1 MKTGMWLQLFA
12 EDIPLDAAP
21 AETAEAVQE
30 APEETA
36 REPEAVPEAPAVD
49 AGLVRRHWAQVDRI
63 YGQWMRQ
70 AEQVKQLFPEFDL
83 AAEMKNPRFARLIRG
98 GADIGDAYQVL
109 HGSEILPAAME
120 YAARTVEQRMA
131 GAMRSGMGRPAENGI
146 HGGGAVMAGGT
157 VAAMTRQDYDRICRM
172 VERGE
177 RVTFG

>member
-12 EDIPLDAAP
+12 EDIPAEAAP
-21 AETAEAVQE
+21 VETAEAVQE
-30 APEETA
+30 VPEETVQ
-36 REPEAVPEAPAVD
+36 EPEIVEAPAVD

-63 YGQWMRQ
+63 YAGWMRQ

-83 AAEMKNPRFARLIRG
+83 ASEMKNPRFARLIRG

>member
-1 MKTGMWLQLFA
+1 MRLQLFA
-12 EDIPLDAAP
+12 EDIPVDAAP
-21 AETAEAVQE
+21 VETAEQVRQ
-30 APEETA
+30 APEETVQA
-36 REPEAVPEAPAVD
+36 PETAAEATAVD

-63 YGQWMRQ
+63 YAGWMRQ
-70 AEQVKQLFPEFDL
+70 AEQVKRLFPEFDL
-83 AAEMKNPRFARLIRG
+83 ASEMKNPGFAKLIRAG
-98 GADIGDAYQVL
+98 VDIPTAYQVL

-131 GAMRSGMGRPAENGI
+131 DAMRSGMGRPAENGI
-146 HGGGAVMAGGT
+146 RGGGAVMAGGT

>member
-12 EDIPLDAAP
+12 EDIPAEAAP
-21 AETAEAVQE
+21 VETAEAVQE
-30 APEETA
+30 VPEETVQ
-36 REPEAVPEAPAVD
+36 EPEIVEAPAVD

-83 AAEMKNPRFARLIRG
+83 ASEMKNPRFARLIRG

-157 VAAMTRQDYDRICRM
+157 VAALTRQDYDRICRM

>member
-1 MKTGMWLQLFA
+1 MRLQLFA
-12 EDIPLDAAP
+12 EDIPAEAAVV
-21 AETAEAVQE
+21 ETAEAVQE
-30 APEETA
+30 APEEA
-36 REPEAVPEAPAVD
+36 VQEPETAAEAPAVD

-83 AAEMKNPRFARLIRG
+83 ASEMKNPGFAKLIRAG
-98 GADIGDAYQVL
+98 VDIPTAYQVL

-131 GAMRSGMGRPAENGI
+131 GSMRSGMGRPAENGI

-157 VAAMTRQDYDRICRM
+157 VAAMTRQDYARICRM

>member
-12 EDIPLDAAP
+12 EDIPAEAAVV
-21 AETAEAVQE
+21 ETAAQVQE
-30 APEETA
+30 NPEETV
-36 REPEAVPEAPAVD
+36 REPEIVEAPAVD

-63 YGQWMRQ
+63 YAGWMRQ

-83 AAEMKNPRFARLIRG
+83 SSEMKYPRFARLIRG

>member
-12 EDIPLDAAP
+12 EDIPAEAAVV
-21 AETAEAVQE
+21 ETAAEVEEAPEEAVQE
-30 APEETA
+30 PETA
-36 REPEAVPEAPAVD
+36 AEAPVVD

-83 AAEMKNPRFARLIRG
+83 ASEMKNPRFARLIRG

>member
-1 MKTGMWLQLFA
+1 MRLQLFA

-21 AETAEAVQE
+21 VETAEAVQE

-36 REPEAVPEAPAVD
+36 REPETGAEAPVVD

-63 YGQWMRQ
+63 YAGWMRQ

-83 AAEMKNPRFARLIRG
+83 ATEMKNPRFARLIRG

-157 VAAMTRQDYDRICRM
+157 VAALTRQDYDRICRM

>member
-1 MKTGMWLQLFA
+1 MRLQLFA
-12 EDIPLDAAP
+12 QDIPLDAAP

-49 AGLVRRHWAQVDRI
+49 AGLVRRHWARVDRI
-63 YGQWMRQ
+63 YAGWIRQ

-83 AAEMKNPRFARLIRG
+83 REEMKNPRFARLIRG
-98 GADIGDAYQVL
+98 GVDIGDAYQAL
-109 HGSEILPAAME
+109 HGSQILPAAME

-131 GAMRSGMGRPAENGI
+131 DAMRSGALRPGENGI

>member
-12 EDIPLDAAP
+12 EDIPAEAAP
-21 AETAEAVQE
+21 VETAEAVQE
-30 APEETA
+30 VPEETVQ
-36 REPEAVPEAPAVD
+36 EPEIVEAPAVD

-83 AAEMKNPRFARLIRG
+83 ASEMKNPRFARLIRG

>member
-12 EDIPLDAAP
+12 EDIPAEAVP
-21 AETAEAVQE
+21 VETAAQVQE
-30 APEETA
+30 APEETVQ
-36 REPEAVPEAPAVD
+36 EPETGAEAPAVD

-83 AAEMKNPRFARLIRG
+83 ASEMKNPRFARLIRG

>member
-1 MKTGMWLQLFA
+1 MRLQLFA
-12 EDIPLDAAP
+12 EDIPAEAAP
-21 AETAEAVQE
+21 VETAEAVQE
-30 APEETA
+30 VPEETVQ
-36 REPEAVPEAPAVD
+36 EPEIVEAPAVD

-63 YGQWMRQ
+63 YAGWMRQ

-83 AAEMKNPRFARLIRG
+83 ASEMKNPGFAKLIRAG
-98 GADIGDAYQVL
+98 VDIPTAYQVL

-131 GAMRSGMGRPAENGI
+131 DAMRSGMGRPAENGI

-157 VAAMTRQDYDRICRM
+157 VAAMTRQDYARICRM

>member
-12 EDIPLDAAP
+12 EDIPVDAAP
-21 AETAEAVQE
+21 VETAEQVRE
-30 APEETA
+30 APEETVQ
-36 REPEAVPEAPAVD
+36 EPETGAEAPAVD

-63 YGQWMRQ
+63 YAGWIRQ

-83 AAEMKNPRFARLIRG
+83 ASEMKNPRFARLIRG

-157 VAAMTRQDYDRICRM
+157 VAALTRQDYDRICRM

>member
-21 AETAEAVQE
+21 VETAEAVQE
-30 APEETA
+30 VPEETVQ
-36 REPEAVPEAPAVD
+36 EPEAVPEAPAVD

-83 AAEMKNPRFARLIRG
+83 ASEMKNPRFARLIRG